1 MKNEK
6 SPTTSTNNLF
16 LYDATP
22 FISLVIL
29 TSFFHLLSTNLL
41 LLLGKEIEHGS
52 EGLIKEK
59 YIIILFSIQK

>member
-16 LYDATP
+16 VYDATP

-41 LLLGKEIEHGS
+41 LLLGKEIEHGRR
-52 EGLIKEK
+52 LKEK